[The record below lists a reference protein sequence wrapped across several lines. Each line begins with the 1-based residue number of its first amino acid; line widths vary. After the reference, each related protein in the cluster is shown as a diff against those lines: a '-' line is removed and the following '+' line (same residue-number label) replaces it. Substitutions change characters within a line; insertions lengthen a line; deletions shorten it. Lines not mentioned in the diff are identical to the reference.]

1 MSVFNNSCVLAQL
14 VQKSF
19 KTHSFMMHFLKKGSL
34 LYLETQ
40 SLYTNHKH
48 PIKSK
53 CGNLSQNY
61 LCVFFVVGGGGFCFC
76 FWSALQ

>member
-1 MSVFNNSCVLAQL
+1 
-14 VQKSF
+14 
-19 KTHSFMMHFLKKGSL
+19 MMHFLKKGSL

-40 SLYTNHKH
+40 SLYTNNKH

-53 CGNLSQNY
+53 CGNLNQSY
-61 LCVFFVVGGGGFCFC
+61 LRVVFFVIVVGFC